1 MEIDSESSHDSDTD
15 FNQSVEVADQQKE
28 SAGISEK
35 ATASGTKL
43 LHLTLRVRQDQM
55 EFDCDGE
62 LTGFRFILIIDCELF
77 VQFVTSL
84 LCPGC
89 KKALGASRISSTEDR
104 TDLTSQFRSRSTFKC
119 FSQKLRFVLVSPFSW
134 YLKNYL
140 SEPHDISCAFSVL
153 LH

>member
-43 LHLTLRVRQDQM
+43 LHLTHRQDQM

-119 FSQKLRFVLVSPFSW
+119 FSQKLRFVLVSPFS
-134 YLKNYL
+134 
-140 SEPHDISCAFSVL
+140 
-153 LH
+153 